1 MAKLLSYPSQPSCGT
16 NARVALLSA
25 LMVIGSLGVTGQ
37 ATAQEG
43 GDFFKGKQ
51 ISVMIGYG
59 PGGGYDVYSRFMARH
74 YGNHVPGN
82 PAVVAQNRPGA
93 GSIRLANELYN
104 ALPADGTVI
113 GMIADVLPIKKVV
126 GEPGLLF
133 DPNGFHWIGRLT
145 VTDPI
150 LVIRSDAPALT
161 IEDAR
166 QKEVTIGIPG
176 AGSATGQTIAVVNY
190 LLGTKFKLISGYP
203 SGTEVRLALERGE
216 VDGSG
221 SVMWGISKDWIAR
234 SNLKMLYQTTLE
246 KYPGLPDVPRLIDLG
261 RTDDER
267 RLLRFFGS
275 YVEVGRSF
283 IAPPKVPAERVAI
296 LRAAFIKM
304 TQDPAFLAEAEKAKL
319 DLNVLSGE
327 QMQSAIAEVTGL
339 SGELLKKAVAI
350 NQATAVKEGND

>member
-1 MAKLLSYPSQPSCGT
+1 MATSLTQIPLLCGWAV
-16 NARVALLSA
+16 ARAALVSA
-25 LMVIGSLGVTGQ
+25 VMLAALGVAGQ
-37 ATAQEG
+37 TIAQDA

-74 YGNHVPGN
+74 YGAFVPGN

-126 GEPGLLF
+126 GEPGLMF
-133 DPNGFHWIGRLT
+133 DPKGFHWIGRLT

-150 LVIRSDAPALT
+150 LVIRADAPALT

-166 QKEVTIGIPG
+166 QKEVTIGVPG

-203 SGTEVRLALERGE
+203 SGTDVRLALERGE

-221 SVMWGISKDWIAR
+221 SVMWGISKEWIAR
-234 SNLKMLYQTTLE
+234 NKLKMLYQTSLE
-246 KYPGLPDVPRLIDLG
+246 KYPDLPDVPRLIDLG
-261 RTDDER
+261 RDEDER

-283 IAPPKVPAERVAI
+283 IAPPKVPAGRVAI
-296 LRAAFIKM
+296 LRAAFVKM
-304 TQDPAFLAEAEKAKL
+304 TQDPAFLAEAQKAKL

-327 QMQSAIAEVTGL
+327 QMQSAIAEVTSL

-350 NQATAVKEGND
+350 NQATAVKEGSN

>member
-1 MAKLLSYPSQPSCGT
+1 MRKSRSRLARISAFLALASLSTISP
-16 NARVALLSA
+16 AA
-25 LMVIGSLGVTGQ
+25 
-37 ATAQEG
+37 AQDG
-43 GDFFKGKQ
+43 GDFYKGKQ

-74 YGNHVPGN
+74 YGNFVPGN

-126 GEPGLLF
+126 GEPGLMF
-133 DPNGFHWIGRLT
+133 DPNGYHWIGRLT

-150 LVIRSDAPALT
+150 LVIRPDAAALT

-166 QKEVTIGIPG
+166 HKEVTIGIPG

-203 SGTEVRLALERGE
+203 SGTDVRLAVDRGE

-221 SVMWGISKDWIAR
+221 SVMWGISKDWIMR
-234 SNLKMLYQTTLE
+234 SNLKMLYQTSLE
-246 KYPGLPDVPRLIDLG
+246 KYPGLDDVPRLIDLG

-283 IAPPKVPAERVAI
+283 IAPPKVPADRVAI
-296 LRAAFIKM
+296 LRAAFLKM
-304 TQDPAFLAEAEKAKL
+304 ARDPGFVAEAAKAKL